1 MQLRPPGQGPEQQGA
16 DDAGGSDVAD
26 AGGLCGLPLPVQHLG
41 HDTAT
46 AAMDAYEGLGYAVE
60 GIREDVDENADT
72 IIGVTSGIL
81 LGVAASLWMY

>member
-1 MQLRPPGQGPEQQGA
+1 M
-16 DDAGGSDVAD
+16 
-26 AGGLCGLPLPVQHLG
+26 QHLG